1 MILFIN
7 IIHIFSCIV
16 LIMIVL
22 LQTGKGTD
30 MGSAFGGGTSQTL
43 FGSTGASTFLSKVT
57 TIMAIIFMLTCFTL
71 AYISTNVSTSSNSIM
86 ENKASDT
93 QVTIPD
99 TSEKGIPAEQDNP
112 LTEVP
117 GVIKNTSLPNTSDAV
132 KDNPLSNN
140 KIEEDTSEIK
150 KTETDKTADNKKE
163 AVKNEKS
170 EVQKK

>member
-117 GVIKNTSLPNTSDAV
+117 GVIKNTSDAV

>member
-1 MILFIN
+1 MTLFIN

-71 AYISTNVSTSSNSIM
+71 AYISTNSSTNSNSIM
-86 ENKASDT
+86 KNKASDT
-93 QVTIPD
+93 QTTIPVSNTVKEKIPLNESHDTVKDMPLNKVSDDDIVND
-99 TSEKGIPAEQDNP
+99 TSLNSKQHTPEVNK
-112 LTEVP
+112 TEVENAVVGQP
-117 GVIKNTSLPNTSDAV
+117 IVKKNL
-132 KDNPLSNN
+132 
-140 KIEEDTSEIK
+140 
-150 KTETDKTADNKKE
+150 
-163 AVKNEKS
+163 
-170 EVQKK
+170 